1 MSAKVSAAWPPTQPD
16 SAFPRV
22 VQSGTSSS
30 PSVPISEPS
39 EPTVAS
45 LFSRMSL
52 NNRIHPQPPSAPPQ
66 ASAAGVDGS
75 APNTSPSQPAERQAK
90 TPKYRIDLQREAIH
104 VFSEVKDNVRALS
117 DSIAH
122 LPQLDASTIDDTS
135 LTENINR
142 VEEFSNT
149 FGNLR
154 WQLSLTRNQKS
165 FKSVVF
171 LVQETVEE
179 LNTCHAII
187 GKAREQLTYEYNA
200 RTQSND
206 RPDAYDTCT
215 PRFLTLHISTKML
228 TFFLASHFQPL
239 LQQTKPVIQLVAY
252 MVVVCHVMLMFTRL
266 GSTWIFDMTRTIVEN
281 AMTVM
286 IRPRELAGEDKNM
299 IDKFPRDVPSAEKQ
313 FHLEPKCVTYAACPS
328 CNHLYPPLSS
338 DSSPFP
344 TYTECCNFRQYPQG
358 PRCKTLLIRPTTVNH
373 QVKHVPIKPFVSFD
387 FKDWLAGFLSCPGNE
402 EKMDASW
409 EGITNPVPEVMT
421 DIFHG
426 SFLRSFLGPDG
437 RHHFSV
443 SSQGE
448 GRYVFSMGFDYFNP
462 LGNKQ
467 AGKKIS
473 VGALSLVC
481 LNLPPSERYKPEN
494 MFLVGVVP
502 GPKEPGDA
510 INEYLV
516 PLVDCFKELW
526 ENGVRFTRTWL
537 CSLGRLVRCAI
548 VAVVCDLLAAKK
560 IGGFAPCNQRNFC
573 HICTNQLWSEVPD
586 DSEDR
591 KRRHGR
597 QRGRKCFKKI
607 RVGYEDI
614 NMKSWTRRTNDKARA
629 YYDASV
635 VDSMHNLFLGL
646 LKEHFHSI
654 LGFRSKEDKRKDEK
668 RQKGSASSYEP
679 IFKVVIPN
687 NPANTCPED
696 EVENVKKLIDIL
708 EQLMSKELDNMTF
721 FASTKKRIVNKFHRL
736 VLEYVVSGVSCPGFK
751 EAEEI
756 QVVPSKKK
764 TKGARGIWKRPVGM
778 PEAKKL
784 KLTKPVIVEKL
795 LKWWK
800 VQTET
805 IRQTFDAG
813 HAITQEEMEVL
824 WQDIEQMITPSWL
837 SSIPARFGGANGD
850 GKLKADQWRT
860 IATTYMP
867 VTLIQMWSDSSASSK
882 RRELLEFTMDLV
894 QAVILVAS
902 HQTSQDLAGRYLSYM
917 LSYRTRMKSL
927 FPNYSAHPNHHI
939 ALHLSEYLLMFGPVH
954 GWWTF
959 PFERQ
964 IGMLE
969 RISTNYQPGKQMFIW
984 LIIKVELTF

>member
-1 MSAKVSAAWPPTQPD
+1 
-16 SAFPRV
+16 
-22 VQSGTSSS
+22 
-30 PSVPISEPS
+30 
-39 EPTVAS
+39 
-45 LFSRMSL
+45 MSL
-52 NNRIHPQPPSAPPQ
+52 NNRIRSQSPSAPPQ
-66 ASAAGVDGS
+66 TSAAGVDGS
-75 APNTSPSQPAERQAK
+75 APNASPSQPANRQAK
-90 TPKYRIDLQREAIH
+90 TPKYRIDLQREAIR

-142 VEEFSNT
+142 VEGFSNT

-154 WQLSLTRNQKS
+154 RQLSLTRDQKS

-215 PRFLTLHISTKML
+215 PGFLTLHVGVKTL

-281 AMTVM
+281 AMTMM

-344 TYTECCNFRQYPQG
+344 TYTERCNFRQYPQG

-387 FKDWLAGFLSCPGNE
+387 LKDWLAGLLSRPGNE

-409 EGITNPVPEVMT
+409 EGITDPAPKVMT

-426 SFLRSFLGPDG
+426 SFLHSFLGPDG

-494 MFLVGVVP
+494 MFLAGVVP

-526 ENGVRFTRTWL
+526 ENGVRFTRTCL

-614 NMKSWTRRTNDKARA
+614 NMKSWTRRTNDKVRTEAARHRDADSPEQARA
-629 YYDASV
+629 YYDASGIRWSELLRLPYFDPSRMIV

-646 LKEHFHSI
+646 LKEHFRSI

-668 RQKGSASSYEP
+668 RQKGSTSSYEP
-679 IFKVVIPN
+679 VFKVVIPN

-708 EQLMSKELDNMTF
+708 EQPMSKELDDTTF
-721 FASTKKRIVNKFHRL
+721 FASTKKRIVNKFHRS
-736 VLEYVVSGVSCPGFK
+736 VLEYVASGVSCPGFK

-764 TKGARGIWKRPVGM
+764 TKGARGIRKRPVGM
-778 PEAKKL
+778 PEAKTL

-795 LKWWK
+795 LKWVCSPTSVNIYQLIK
-800 VQTET
+800 LDSGKY
-805 IRQTFDAG
+805 RPK
-813 HAITQEEMEVL
+813 
-824 WQDIEQMITPSWL
+824 PS
-837 SSIPARFGGANGD
+837 
-850 GKLKADQWRT
+850 GKHLMLGTRSLRRKWRCSGRT
-860 IATTYMP
+860 
-867 VTLIQMWSDSSASSK
+867 SSK
-882 RRELLEFTMDLV
+882 CSRRPGYRPFLLDLGEQTGMENSRLINGELSQRPTCQLPLSRCGLIRVHRARDASFSNLQWTWFKPSSLLLLTKLHKISR
-894 QAVILVAS
+894 AVI
-902 HQTSQDLAGRYLSYM
+902 
-917 LSYRTRMKSL
+917 YRICC
-927 FPNYSAHPNHHI
+927 PI
-939 ALHLSEYLLMFGPVH
+939 APA
-954 GWWTF
+954 
-959 PFERQ
+959 
-964 IGMLE
+964 
-969 RISTNYQPGKQMFIW
+969 
-984 LIIKVELTF
+984 